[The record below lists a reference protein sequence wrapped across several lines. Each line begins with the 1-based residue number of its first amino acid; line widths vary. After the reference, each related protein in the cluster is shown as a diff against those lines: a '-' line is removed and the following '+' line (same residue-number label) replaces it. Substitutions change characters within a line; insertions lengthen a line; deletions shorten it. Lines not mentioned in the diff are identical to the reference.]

1 MPHLS
6 QNGYGLKHLVS
17 TNSLMF
23 LVYRLP
29 ASFIHS
35 HPRARVGNRPTRTG
49 IDKLAASRRVS
60 LHPSFSAH
68 FAFMARRIAFGA
80 GAAAAFFM
88 PLRIA
93 RIALAILKRGGDRL
107 LLLRVWRTPT

>member
-1 MPHLS
+1 MTLTH
-6 QNGYGLKHLVS
+6 YLVHCYYFGFFCRRS
-17 TNSLMF
+17 
-23 LVYRLP
+23 P
-29 ASFIHS
+29 SFIHS

-107 LLLRVWRTPT
+107 LLLRVWRRSCLRQNE